1 MLSSARGGL
10 RFTAVV
16 SYGFSVPVNVEIA
29 PVRPH
34 ALARSLLRA
43 EAERVSRT
51 FPPLDTVEAEDAVNA
66 SLAAP
71 VTTDPRLTISGMVR
85 LGLDA
90 ETTEFARQED
100 LAERRIWLDEQR
112 ETARLIA
119 LRERLANDALGLTWW
134 IDKYADLQFA
144 TGDPEIK
151 AEAVIKA
158 FTAIRAA
165 LRREQIELMPN
176 QRDVVSA
183 RVDELLTAL
192 EDPDTGARAAGL
204 LEQLVH
210 ILHSD
215 AHQSPARPSRAGREP
230 NPR

>member
-1 MLSSARGGL
+1 MLSSARGEL
-10 RFTAVV
+10 RFEAVM
-16 SYGFSVPVNVEIA
+16 SYGFSVPVNVEFA
-29 PVRPH
+29 PVHPH
-34 ALARSLLRA
+34 ALARSLLRV
-43 EAERVSRT
+43 EAERVSRR
-51 FPPLDTVEAEDAVNA
+51 FPPLETAEAEDAINA
-66 SLAAP
+66 KLAAP
-71 VTTDPRLTISGMVR
+71 VVTDPRLTISGVVR
-85 LGLDA
+85 LSLDA
-90 ETTEFARQED
+90 ETTEFARQEE

-144 TGDPEIK
+144 TGDPEAK
-151 AEAVIKA
+151 AEGVIQA

-165 LRREQIELMPN
+165 LRREQIELMSN
-176 QRDVVSA
+176 ERDLVLA

-192 EDPDTGARAAGL
+192 EDPGTGARAAGL

-215 AHQSPARPSRAGREP
+215 AHQPSVRQPRVHREP
-230 NPR
+230 DPR